1 MKSLFLGFTCMSL
14 ALTVASCSSNESK
27 SATVISPITPAPVP
41 EYELVWQDE
50 FDKGTELSSDWIHEV
65 QEAGWV
71 NHELQTYVNHK
82 SPEGKLV
89 TEISDGKLLIHC
101 FKEGDK
107 IYSGRV
113 YAQRNTG
120 WQYGYFEA
128 SIKLPAGKGTWP
140 AFWMMPV
147 RFTAWPDDGEIDIM
161 EEVGFRKDW
170 VHASL
175 HAKGHYHVENTQVT
189 KEYMCPGAEGE
200 FHTYGVEWTPSY
212 FQFYVDGKETLRYA
226 NPGTG
231 KRDWPYDAPFY
242 LILNLAWGGDWGGQ
256 QGVDGSA
263 LPITMEVEYV
273 RVYQK
278 K

>member
-1 MKSLFLGFTCMSL
+1 MKIHFLGFTCLSL
-14 ALTVASCSSNESK
+14 ALTVAGCTSKSSE
-27 SATVISPITPAPVP
+27 SATVVSPITPAPIP
-41 EYELVWQDE
+41 SYELVWQDE
-50 FDKGTELSSDWIHEV
+50 FDKGTELSSDWVHEV
-65 QEAGWV
+65 KDAGWV
-71 NHELQTYVNHK
+71 NHELQTYINHK

-113 YAQRNTG
+113 YAKRNTG

-128 SIKLPAGKGTWP
+128 SIKLPKGKGTWP

-147 RFTAWPDDGEIDIM
+147 HFTAWPDDGEIDIM
-161 EEVGFRKDW
+161 EEVGLRPDY
-170 VHASL
+170 VSSTL
-175 HAKGHYHVENTQVT
+175 HAKGHYHVEKTQVNQ
-189 KEYMCPGAEGE
+189 ELFCPGAEGE
-200 FHTYGVEWTPSY
+200 FHTYGVEWTPAY

-242 LILNLAWGGDWGGQ
+242 LILNLAWGGDWGGYL
-256 QGVDGSA
+256 GVDETA
-263 LPITMEVEYV
+263 LPLTMEVEYV
-273 RVYQK
+273 RVFQK